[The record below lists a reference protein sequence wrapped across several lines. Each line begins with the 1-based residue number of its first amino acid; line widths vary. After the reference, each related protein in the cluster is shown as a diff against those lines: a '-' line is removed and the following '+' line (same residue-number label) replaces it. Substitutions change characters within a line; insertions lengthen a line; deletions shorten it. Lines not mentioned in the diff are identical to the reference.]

1 MKNLKNFARLL
12 LAMVM
17 LVCMTTTAFAATV
30 SFPEDDI
37 LANHTFTAYQIF
49 SGRQE
54 NNVLSDIK
62 WGTGIDSGA
71 FLAALKADDSYGDKF
86 TDCDSAADVAEVLGV
101 VDDDQNA
108 LALAVAKIAEDHV
121 TGSGTVLTSGEN
133 TLAAGYY
140 LVVDTTDTV
149 LPGSAYNAAL
159 LEVVGDI
166 EFEVKTDAPSVEK

>member
-30 SFPEDDI
+30 SFPENDI

-62 WGTGIDSGA
+62 WGTGIDSVA
-71 FLAALKADDSYGDKF
+71 FPYLGKPGNDDAGDGK
-86 TDCDSAADVAEVLGV
+86 
-101 VDDDQNA
+101 
-108 LALAVAKIAEDHV
+108 
-121 TGSGTVLTSGEN
+121 
-133 TLAAGYY
+133 
-140 LVVDTTDTV
+140 
-149 LPGSAYNAAL
+149 
-159 LEVVGDI
+159 
-166 EFEVKTDAPSVEK
+166 